1 MKKGIII
8 GIDLDF
14 RKSPHLQYL
23 RSNGF
28 HFIGVAKVS
37 QAMVAIENNDA
48 AKAILVSPDLIKNE
62 QIEQINQLI
71 QLVNSR
77 HIPVIEVVD
86 YQHDKDYQ
94 LFIGANDYFHFAD
107 PSVNLVKLIEDFNY
121 LPDQLNLDRVS
132 KFGDSFQIP
141 IWKRLFDLAGAFFLI
156 LLLSPLMLIIT
167 AAIFFDSYGPI
178 FYKSRRIG
186 TGYQVFDF
194 YKFRSMKVNADQLM
208 NELNLTNQYQDL
220 AAIESPILPGGG
232 QDLIGDEGKVDEQ
245 QYLTS
250 KYYDEKNSFIKI
262 QNDPRITRVGKFL
275 RNTSLDELPQL
286 FNVLKGDMSLVGNR
300 PLPLYEAEKLTTDE
314 SIQRFMAPA
323 GITGLWQV
331 TERGKEEVN
340 ADSRKQLDIQY
351 AKDFSL
357 IQDLKILWK
366 TIPAS
371 IQRENV

>member
-1 MKKGIII
+1 MEKGIII

-14 RKSPHLQYL
+14 SQSPHLQFL

-28 HFIGVAKVS
+28 HFIEVAKVR

-62 QIEQINQLI
+62 QTEQINQLI

-77 HIPVIEVVD
+77 QIPVIEVVD

-94 LFIGANDYFHFAD
+94 LFIGASDYFQVAD

-121 LPDQLNLDRVS
+121 LPGQLNLDRVS
-132 KFGDSFQIP
+132 KFGDSFQMP

-178 FYKSRRIG
+178 FYKSKRIG

-208 NELNLTNQYQDL
+208 NELNLTNQYQEV
-220 AAIESPILPGGG
+220 AATDSPVLPDGG
-232 QDLIGDEGKVDEQ
+232 QDLIGDEGKIDEQ

-250 KYYDEKNSFIKI
+250 KYFDEKNSFIKI

-331 TERGKEEVN
+331 TERGKEGVN